1 MQVNDEMGYRMEM
14 EPISQLLVTN
24 MLVNIERVNVMVKVL
39 SAFPMV
45 RYILV
50 NGRRGKCEDKVQYLF
65 KWSNPC
71 RSIQK
76 Q

>member
-1 MQVNDEMGYRMEM
+1 MQVNGEMGYRMEM

-45 RYILV
+45 RYILI
-50 NGRRGKCEDKVQYLF
+50 NGRRGKWKNKV
-65 KWSNPC
+65 
-71 RSIQK
+71 
-76 Q
+76 